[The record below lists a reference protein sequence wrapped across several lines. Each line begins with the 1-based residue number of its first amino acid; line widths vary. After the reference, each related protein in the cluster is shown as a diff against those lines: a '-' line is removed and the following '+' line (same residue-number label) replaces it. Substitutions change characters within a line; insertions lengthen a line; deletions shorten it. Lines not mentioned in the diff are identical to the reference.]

1 MNRPSLIFSHGHRS
15 SPQSNKIV
23 ELTPIAEARGFAVEA
38 IDYRDLRD
46 DPVARSQRLI
56 TRLQELEQPAALVGS
71 SMGGYV
77 AMAAAEKMPVAGLF
91 LLAPALFLEH
101 YVDGGVVPDTYHP
114 HTRHVSIVHGW
125 EDDIIPWRHSLRFAE
140 QSRAALHL
148 FDAGHNLH
156 ECLPSI
162 AACLDDF
169 LGRLELNPQSQAPT

>member
-1 MNRPSLIFSHGHRS
+1 MNRPSLIFSHGHLS

-23 ELTPIAEARGFAVEA
+23 ELTPIAEAREFTVEA

-46 DPVARSQRLI
+46 DPVARSRRLVA
-56 TRLQELEQPAALVGS
+56 RLHDLDQPGVLVGS

-77 AMAAAEKMPVAGLF
+77 AMAAAEETPVAGLF

-114 HTRHVSIVHGW
+114 RTDHVSIVHGW
-125 EDDIIPWRHSLRFAE
+125 NDDIIPWNNSLEFAE
-140 QSRAALHL
+140 RSGAALHL
-148 FDAGHNLH
+148 FNAGHSLH

-169 LGRLELNPQSQAPT
+169 LGRLQPTLKRRASS